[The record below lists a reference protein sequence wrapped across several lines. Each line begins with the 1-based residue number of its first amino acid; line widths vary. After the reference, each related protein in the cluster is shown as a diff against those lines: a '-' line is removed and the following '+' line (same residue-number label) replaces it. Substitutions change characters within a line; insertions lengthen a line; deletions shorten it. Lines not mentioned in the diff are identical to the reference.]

1 VMPFLIS
8 GKSLPTIQITL
19 PDGTKKE
26 MEKGASAADLAA
38 NIGSGLK
45 KAALAAEV
53 NGAKV
58 DLKKPVEEDAQV
70 NIITFDSPD
79 GKEVYRHSA
88 SHIMAQAVKDL
99 YPEAKATIGPAI
111 EDGFYYDFDF
121 ERGFTPEDLER
132 IEKRMAEIIKA
143 NKPFVRKEMP
153 KAEAAKL
160 FDEMGEPYKVEIIN
174 ELEADTVS
182 LYDQDGFIDLCR
194 GPHVPSTG
202 YIKAFKL
209 LNSAG
214 AYWRGDEHN
223 KMLQRIYGT
232 AWQDKEQLKAYLDR
246 LEEIKRRDHRKLGRE
261 LELFSHEE
269 ETGAGLILWHP
280 KGATVRRVIEDF
292 WKAEHVSGGYE
303 LVYTPHMAKL
313 DLWKK
318 SGHWDF
324 YRESMFSP
332 MEVEGQEYEIKPMNC
347 PFHIAIYKSKR
358 RSYRDLPIRWA
369 ELGTVYRFERSGAL
383 HGLMRVRGFTQ
394 DDAHIFCT
402 PGQLQ
407 DEIFKVLDFT
417 LFVLRTFGF
426 SDYDIYLSTQ
436 PEKSVGA
443 QENWDRATEALKSAL
458 EAKNLT
464 YSIDPGE
471 GVFYGP
477 KIDIKIKDV
486 LGRSWQCTT
495 VQVDFNLPERF
506 EVEYI
511 GEDGNVHQPIM
522 VHRALM
528 GSLERFFGVL
538 IEHYAGAFPVWLSP
552 VQARICTITDR
563 QDEYAKK
570 AAEELRAAGVRA
582 EADLRNEK
590 IGFKI
595 REATLQKIPYILVV
609 GDNEVEDGN
618 VNVRFRNMQNPD
630 GTPMSMLMTKA
641 EFADRIKEVIAEKS
655 LKL

>member
-1 VMPFLIS
+1 
-8 GKSLPTIQITL
+8 LPTIQITL

-26 MEKGASAADLAA
+26 MEKGQTAADLAA
-38 NIGSGLK
+38 KIGSGLK

-53 NGAKV
+53 NGQKV
-58 DLKKPVEEDAQV
+58 DLRRPVEEDAVV

-79 GKEVYRHSA
+79 GKEIYRHSA
-88 SHIMAQAVKDL
+88 SHIMAQAVKEL
-99 YPEAKATIGPAI
+99 YPEAKVTIGPSI

-121 ERGFTPEDLER
+121 ERGFTPEDLEK
-132 IEKRMAEIIKA
+132 IEKRMAGIIKA
-143 NKPFVRKEMP
+143 NKPFVRKEMT
-153 KAEAAKL
+153 KTEAARL
-160 FDEMGEPYKVEIIN
+160 FDKMGEPYKVEIIN

-182 LYDQDGFIDLCR
+182 LYDQDGFTDLCR

-209 LNSAG
+209 LTSAG

-292 WKAEHVSGGYE
+292 WKAEHVGGGYE

-313 DLWKK
+313 DIWKK

-347 PFHIAIYKSKR
+347 PFHIAIYKSKK

-407 DEIFKVLDFT
+407 DEIFRVLDFT

-436 PEKSVGA
+436 PEKSVGT

-458 EAKNLT
+458 DSKGLT

-506 EVEYI
+506 GVEYI

-570 AAEELRAAGVRA
+570 VVEELKAAGVRA
-582 EADLRNEK
+582 EADTRNEK

-595 REATLQKIPYILVV
+595 REATLQKIPYIIVV
-609 GDNEVEDGN
+609 GDSEVEGGN
-618 VNVRFRNMQNPD
+618 VNVRFRNEQNPD
-630 GTPMSMLMTKA
+630 GTPKSVLMSKG
-641 EFADRIKEVIAEKS
+641 EFIDRIRKVIAEKS

>member
-1 VMPFLIS
+1 MRVILS
-8 GKSLPTIQITL
+8 
-19 PDGTKKE
+19 DGTEKE
-26 MEKGASAADLAA
+26 
-38 NIGSGLK
+38 
-45 KAALAAEV
+45 
-53 NGAKV
+53 
-58 DLKKPVEEDAQV
+58 
-70 NIITFDSPD
+70 ITFDSPE
-79 GKEVYRHSA
+79 GKEIYRHSA

-99 YPEAKATIGPAI
+99 YPGAKVTIGPAI

-121 ERGFTPEDLER
+121 ERGFTPDDLEK
-132 IEKRMAEIIKA
+132 IEGRMSEIIKA
-143 NKPFVRKEMP
+143 NRPFVRKEMS
-153 KAEAAKL
+153 KADAVKL
-160 FDEMGEPYKVEIIN
+160 FTEMGEPYKVEIIN
-174 ELEADTVS
+174 ELNSDTVS
-182 LYDQDGFIDLCR
+182 IYDQGGFIDLCR
-194 GPHVPSTG
+194 GPHIPSTG
-202 YIKAFKL
+202 HVKAFKL

-223 KMLQRIYGT
+223 RMLQRIYGT
-232 AWQDKEQLKAYLDR
+232 AWQNKEQLKAYLDR
-246 LEEIKRRDHRKLGRE
+246 LEEIKRRDHRKLGKE
-261 LELFSHEE
+261 LELFSYEE
-269 ETGAGLILWHP
+269 ETGPGLILWHP
-280 KGATVRRVIEDF
+280 RGAVVRRVIEDF
-292 WKAEHVSGGYE
+292 WKAEHVKSGYE

-324 YRESMFSP
+324 YRESMYSP

-347 PFHIAIYKSKR
+347 PFHIAIYKSKM
-358 RSYRDLPIRWA
+358 RSYRELPIRWA
-369 ELGTVYRFERSGAL
+369 ELGTVYRFERSGTL

-402 PGQLQ
+402 LAQIQ

-417 LFVLRTFGF
+417 LFVLKTFGF

-436 PEKSVGA
+436 PEKSVGT

-458 EAKNLT
+458 EKKGLE

-506 EVEYI
+506 GVQYI
-511 GEDGNVHQPIM
+511 AEDGTARQPIM
-522 VHRALM
+522 IHRALM

-552 VQARICTITDR
+552 VQAVVCTITDR
-563 QDEYAKK
+563 QSAYAKQ
-570 AAEELRAAGVRA
+570 AVDELRAAGIRA
-582 EADLRNEK
+582 EADVRNEK

-595 REATLQKIPYILVV
+595 REATLRKVPYILVT
-609 GDNEVEDGN
+609 GDKEQENGTVAVRLRDGKDLGQ
-618 VNVRFRNMQNPD
+618 MP
-630 GTPMSMLMTKA
+630 GA
-641 EFADRIKEVIAEKS
+641 EFMERIMDENNTKTDRG
-655 LKL
+655 